1 MNRDD
6 SIHFNHLHRIVGRCR
21 AFDLLFTGRVF
32 DAREAMA
39 LGLVSRLAPEE
50 KELSSARELAV
61 VFAGKS
67 PELMCLGK
75 AAFGRDID
83 SGYRQG
89 AAAAVDLVSTV
100 LSRLQGRALRLRREA
115 QASLGQGLEDDFIS
129 STVGMRS
136 ADLAGQP

>member
-1 MNRDD
+1 MPRDAGETPCQEMDRDD
-6 SIHFNHLHRIVGRCR
+6 SIHFNHLYRIVGRYR

-50 KELSSARELAV
+50 KVLSSARELAA

-67 PELMCLGK
+67 PELMRLGK
-75 AAFGRDID
+75 AAFERVSDT
-83 SGYRQG
+83 GYRQG

-100 LSRLQGRALRLRREA
+100 PGTADCREGLSAFVEKRKPHWGK
-115 QASLGQGLEDDFIS
+115 
-129 STVGMRS
+129 T
-136 ADLAGQP
+136 